1 MSRWT
6 KGYTPASA
14 AAASGVQ
21 RLLQAGVHGVQGAG
35 YRRASVVCRVQE
47 GRQGLLPGRQR
58 GTLDAA
64 HREYQ
69 PTHIPKKKRVYTN
82 VVCRAL
88 CQTYGRPAA

>member
-14 AAASGVQ
+14 AAAGGVQ
-21 RLLQAGVHGVQGAG
+21 RLLQTGVHGVQGAG
-35 YRRASVVCRVQE
+35 HRRARAVRRVQE

-64 HREYQ
+64 HREYL
-69 PTHIPKKKRVYTN
+69 PTDIAKKY
-82 VVCRAL
+82 
-88 CQTYGRPAA
+88 